1 MEVEIIPVKI
11 FGRYILISI
20 LLADLFNC
28 SVRTSRPTSIVIDDV
43 EINLELMNLDELSI
57 NFTLILSHVNII

>member
-57 NFTLILSHVNII
+57 NFTSILSHVNII